1 MCFSRNG
8 KIEIYTKI
16 LIHNLLI
23 INDLQVYL
31 VIQDI
36 YRIFDITNWGC
47 YGIDYNVNGSITRGQ
62 SMNVLKYLQN
72 NKRRKVN
79 NDLQ

>member
-1 MCFSRNG
+1 
-8 KIEIYTKI
+8 
-16 LIHNLLI
+16 
-23 INDLQVYL
+23 L

-47 YGIDYNVNGSITRGQ
+47 HGIDCNVNGSITRRQ
-62 SMNVLKYLQN
+62 SMNVFKYLQN